1 MYVERSPTPPQIRA
15 NACTVFR
22 LVADASFGNPNATT
36 KQTIEYTAKQMPPH
50 SLPSAKRVELA
61 SVAPKMCREVIK
73 PKNIHKQR
81 RPSQVNIG
89 TPASFFIVC
98 GISLIAEIISESPAV
113 KPVFSARFF
122 LKASISSGGYS
133 FDVSTVQITH
143 NKNAAAPILNEY
155 CTVSGIPLAVLPVT
169 PPFLKR

>member
-73 PKNIHKQR
+73 QKTIHKEK
-81 RPSQVNIG
+81 RPSRVNIKKTASCSSVCG
-89 TPASFFIVC
+89 LSVIEEIIPETPA
-98 GISLIAEIISESPAV
+98 P
-113 KPVFSARFF
+113 KPVFSGRFF
-122 LKASISSGGYS
+122 
-133 FDVSTVQITH
+133 
-143 NKNAAAPILNEY
+143 
-155 CTVSGIPLAVLPVT
+155 
-169 PPFLKR
+169 